1 MRFSIFSHD
10 RQVLKQLCFL
20 AKIYFRN
27 QKKLLTVSLVLGFF
41 AETMAMLMPQLT
53 GNLAAT
59 LQDWKQFRTAAF
71 YFLGVGL
78 VQFLFAVT
86 NDVFDRLLKDRLER
100 DAYSFTHEKLLT
112 MDPAYYQ
119 NNTSGELLLNLNSGT
134 GIAYE
139 LLELICFPV
148 FYGSGMVVGLIFLF
162 QSLRNIHLPLWLVAA
177 LVAGMAVQPFQ
188 TWFFGKLIA
197 KAYTKV
203 RESGKQINEEILND
217 LHAPVE
223 LHLMNA
229 VSGRIKQMFSIR
241 HLLALRMD
249 KAMLL
254 HIASRYSMSLLI
266 LLFQFAIV
274 ISVLMN
280 YDLQGAVV
288 RDLIA
293 SILLIPLMFNHLN
306 KLQQMYNGV
315 KDQEPYIAAVYGLF
329 QTRNELPDGTMECPG
344 DLDAGI
350 KLEGIG
356 FSYSGGPQVL
366 NGVSLSMRPGRTYAL
381 ISASGE
387 GKSTILKLIS
397 RLYLPENGTIT
408 WGNVDI
414 FDIREHLYR
423 KDCVLCSQFPLFI
436 KGTVRDNFKLQNPD
450 ITDREIMELCRKT
463 GLDSILS
470 VPEKQIP
477 EFELTLGA
485 DNLSGGQ
492 KRLLAVARCLS
503 LHPRILLLDEP
514 SAGVDGPTMQKHLI
528 PLLKRIKN
536 EKILIAAAD
545 HNINFLSAVADEA
558 FILENGKIIEHD
570 EIEKLRENGES
581 RFRQYEAKWNDL
593 QKMELNNP

>member
-1 MRFSIFSHD
+1 MKFSIFSHD

-20 AKIYFRN
+20 AKIYFRD
-27 QKKLLTVSLVLGFF
+27 QKKLLAVSLTLGFF

-71 YFLGVGL
+71 YFLGIGL

-86 NDVFDRLLKDRLER
+86 NDVFDRLLKDRLDR

-148 FYGSGMVVGLIFLF
+148 FYGSGMVVGLVFLF
-162 QSLRNIHLPLWLVAA
+162 QSLRNIHLPLWLVIA

-203 RESGKQINEEILND
+203 RESGKEINEEILND

-280 YDLQGAVV
+280 YDLRGTVV

-315 KDQEPYIAAVYGLF
+315 KDQEPYIAAVYELF
-329 QTRNELPDGTMECPG
+329 QTRNELPAGTRECPG
-344 DLDAGI
+344 DTDAG
-350 KLEGIG
+350 LELDGIE

-366 NGVSLSMRPGRTYAL
+366 NGVSLSMLPGRTYAL
-381 ISASGE
+381 VSASGE
-387 GKSTILKLIS
+387 GKSTILKLVG
-397 RLYLPENGTIT
+397 RLYLPEKGTIT
-408 WGNVDI
+408 WGGINI
-414 FDIREHLYR
+414 FGIREHLYR
-423 KDCVLCSQFPLFI
+423 KNCVLCSQFPLFI

-450 ITDREIMELCRKT
+450 ITDREIMELCQKT

-503 LHPRILLLDEP
+503 LRPRVLMLDEP
-514 SAGVDGPTMQKHLI
+514 SAGVDGPTMQKYLI
-528 PLLKRIKN
+528 PLLKRIKD

-545 HNINFLSAVADEA
+545 HNINFLSSISDEV

-570 EIEKLRENGES
+570 EIERLRKNGES

-593 QKMELNNP
+593 HKTESNDL

>member
-1 MRFSIFSHD
+1 MKFSIFPHD

-20 AKIYFRN
+20 GKIYFRN
-27 QKKLLTVSLVLGFF
+27 QKKLLFISIVLGFF
-41 AETMAMLMPQLT
+41 AETLAMVMPQLT

-59 LQDWKQFRTAAF
+59 LLDWKQFRNAACC
-71 YFLGVGL
+71 FLGIGL

-100 DAYSFTHEKLLT
+100 DAYSFTHAKLLT
-112 MDPAYYQ
+112 LDPAYLQ
-119 NNTSGELLLNLNSGT
+119 THTSGELLLNLNSGR

-148 FYGSGMVVGLIFLF
+148 FYGGGMVVGLICLF
-162 QSLRNIHLPLWLVAA
+162 QSLWNIHLPLWLVVA
-177 LVAGMAVQPFQ
+177 LVACMAVQPIQ

-203 RESGKQINEEILND
+203 RESGQQINEEILND

-223 LHLMNA
+223 LRLMEA
-229 VSGRIKQMFSIR
+229 VKQRIGSMFSIQ
-241 HLLALRMD
+241 HVLALRMD

-254 HIASRYSMSLLI
+254 HIANRYSMSLLI

-280 YDLQGAVV
+280 YDLQGPVL

-315 KDQEPYIAAVYGLF
+315 KDQEPYIQAVYDLF
-329 QTRNELPDGTMECPG
+329 KTRNELPDGTLECPG
-344 DLDAGI
+344 NFDAGI
-350 KLEGIG
+350 ELDGID
-356 FSYSGGPQVL
+356 FSYSGGPQIL
-366 NGVSLSMRPGRTYAL
+366 SGVSLSMRPGRTYAL

-387 GKSTILKLIS
+387 GKSTILKLIG
-397 RLYLPENGTIT
+397 RLYLPGRGTIT
-408 WGNVDI
+408 WGGIDI
-414 FDIREHLYR
+414 FGIREHLYR
-423 KDCVLCSQFPLFI
+423 KNCVLCSQFPLFI
-436 KGTVRDNFKLQNPD
+436 KGTVRDNFKLVNPD
-450 ITDREIMELCRKT
+450 ITDGEILESCRKT
-463 GLDSILS
+463 GLDSILTM
-470 VPEKQIP
+470 PEKKIP

-492 KRLLAVARCLS
+492 KRLLAAARCLS

-514 SAGVDGPTMQKHLI
+514 SAGVDGPTMQKYLI

-545 HNINFLSAVADEA
+545 HNINFLASISDEV
-558 FILENGKIIEHD
+558 FILENGRITEHD
-570 EIEKLRENGES
+570 EIGKLRRNGES

-593 QKMELNNP
+593 QKPELSNP

>member
-27 QKKLLTVSLVLGFF
+27 QKKLLTVSLILGFF

-86 NDVFDRLLKDRLER
+86 NDVFDRLLKDRLDR

-148 FYGSGMVVGLIFLF
+148 FYGSGMVVGLVFLF
-162 QSLRNIHLPLWLVAA
+162 QSLRNIHLPLWLVIA

-203 RESGKQINEEILND
+203 RESGKEINEEILND

-266 LLFQFAIV
+266 RLFQFAIV
-274 ISVLMN
+274 ISVLIN
-280 YDLQGAVV
+280 YDLQGTVV

-315 KDQEPYIAAVYGLF
+315 KDQEPYIAAVYELF
-329 QTRNELPDGTMECPG
+329 QTRNELPAGTRECPG
-344 DLDAGI
+344 DTDAG
-350 KLEGIG
+350 LELDGIE
-356 FSYSGGPQVL
+356 FSYSGGPQIL
-366 NGVSLSMRPGRTYAL
+366 NGISLSMRPGRTYAL

-397 RLYLPENGTIT
+397 RLYLPEKGTVK
-408 WGNVDI
+408 WGGVDI
-414 FDIREHLYR
+414 FGIREHLYR
-423 KDCVLCSQFPLFI
+423 KNCVLCSQFPLFI

-450 ITDREIMELCRKT
+450 ITDEEIMELCQKT

-545 HNINFLSAVADEA
+545 HNINFLTSISDEV
-558 FILENGKIIEHD
+558 FILENGRIIEQGNTED
-570 EIEKLRENGES
+570 LRRNRGS
-581 RFRQYEAKWNDL
+581 RFSQYEAKWNDL
-593 QKMELNNP
+593 QKRESND